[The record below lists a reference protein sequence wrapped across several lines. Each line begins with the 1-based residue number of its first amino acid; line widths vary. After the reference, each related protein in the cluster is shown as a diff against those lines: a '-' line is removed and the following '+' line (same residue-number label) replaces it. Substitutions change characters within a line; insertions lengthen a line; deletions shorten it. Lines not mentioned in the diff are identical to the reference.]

1 MEERQN
7 QIKLYAIS
15 GLGADQRVYNYLNI
29 SVKLIHLNWISP
41 LKNESIADY
50 AKRLAEDID
59 TSQPFGLIGMS
70 FGGIVAVEITKQLN
84 PKFTIL
90 ISSAE
95 TKYELRTIYRWFG
108 KLNIIR
114 FFPEWCF
121 NMPRWIAYYI
131 FGAQNKA
138 LLKAILD
145 DADMYFTKWAVN
157 QISRW
162 KNETKIKNCYKIGG
176 TKDKLIPQKMENNM
190 TLIENGEHF
199 MIVDMND
206 SVSEIINNQLINLN

>member
-1 MEERQN
+1 MK
-7 QIKLYAIS
+7 IYAIS
-15 GLGADQRVYNYLNI
+15 GLGADKRVFEHLDLNT
-29 SVKLIHLNWISP
+29 KLIQIHLEWIKP
-41 LKNESIADY
+41 LKNESIPEY
-50 AKRLAEDID
+50 AARLSESID
-59 TSQPFGLIGMS
+59 TNENYAVIGMS
-70 FGGIVAVEITKQLN
+70 FGGMVATEISKQLN

-95 TKYELRTIYRWFG
+95 TKYELRSIYRWFG

-121 NMPRWIAYYI
+121 NMPRWMAYYI
-131 FGAQNKA
+131 FGAENKT

-162 KNETKIKNCYKIGG
+162 QNTTQINNCYKIGG
-176 TKDKLIPQKMENNM
+176 TKDKLIPQHKSNS
-190 TLIENGEHF
+190 TTFIENGEHF
-199 MIVDMND
+199 MVVDKATE
-206 SVSEIINNQLINLN
+206 VSLLINDVLKMEKI